1 MENEYVL
8 ILNKSQQNISLIIN
22 IIEKRR
28 KEDSKYY
35 ILYILLVSI
44 YKSWIDRTYHKLSTH
59 RFFYS
64 GVGDITWHSGIV
76 DNICFDSSCCT
87 WNYVR
92 LVYYL
97 FVFSFFF

>member
-44 YKSWIDRTYHKLSTH
+44 YKS
-59 RFFYS
+59 
-64 GVGDITWHSGIV
+64 
-76 DNICFDSSCCT
+76 
-87 WNYVR
+87 
-92 LVYYL
+92 
-97 FVFSFFF
+97 